1 MMIGEGGRLM
11 KRFVALLLLLCIMLT
26 MMPALA
32 DAEYIGNMEVVNCN
46 EWVSLREKPSTSAKR
61 LVKVSLGAIVSGC
74 YPISEGWIYAEYDG
88 YAGYIQDR
96 YLEPSDNRLTFN
108 AMLITIAGE
117 GAPFYATLD
126 AQESIDLIPPDT
138 IVRNCHIMDNN
149 RIYVE
154 WGGRCGFISLFHAE
168 VYNEMLHFPQKITL
182 HSNLYSAYE
191 GQPLSLK
198 IAKGNEFP
206 IKEYDYSVFE
216 YDEYMEADAED
227 LPKVHFILYSEET
240 VNHVHL
246 FSISMRS
253 WDDTTG
259 EVIYDATLE
268 NIQYQVD
275 PEHPLS
281 VGAVIWGDMP
291 NLAVGYADETGA
303 YHFAFV
309 EISGEDG
316 SLILRE
322 F

>member
-1 MMIGEGGRLM
+1 M
-11 KRFVALLLLLCIMLT
+11 KRYIALFLLLCMVLAA
-26 MMPALA
+26 MPVMA
-32 DAEYIGNMEVVNCN
+32 DSEYIGNMEVVNCN
-46 EWVSLREKPSTSAKR
+46 EWVSLRESPSTSSKR
-61 LVKVSLGAIVSGC
+61 LVKVSLGAIVSNC
-74 YPISEGWIYAEYDG
+74 EQLNEDWIYAEYDG
-88 YAGYIQDR
+88 YSGYILAM

-117 GAPFYATLD
+117 GAPFYAT
-126 AQESIDLIPPDT
+126 IDSTEPIDIIPADT

-168 VYNEMLHFPQKITL
+168 VYNEMLHFPQSITL
-182 HSNLYSAYE
+182 YSNLYSACE

-198 IAKGNEFP
+198 IAYGNEFP
-206 IKEYDYSVFE
+206 IKEYDYSVFD

-227 LPKVHFILYSEET
+227 LPKVHFILYSDET
-240 VNHVHL
+240 INHVHL

-253 WDDTTG
+253 WDDMTG
-259 EVIYDATLE
+259 EAIYDATLE

-291 NLAVGYADETGA
+291 NLAVGFEDAEGA
-303 YHFAFV
+303 YHFAFI

>member
-1 MMIGEGGRLM
+1 M
-11 KRFVALLLLLCIMLT
+11 KRFVAFLLMLCIMLT
-26 MMPALA
+26 WMPALA
-32 DAEYIGNMEVVNCN
+32 DHEYIGSMEVVNCN
-46 EWVSLREKPSTSAKR
+46 EWVSLREKPNTFAKR
-61 LVKVSLGAIVSGC
+61 LVKVSLGAIVSNC
-74 YPISEGWIYAEYDG
+74 SQFSNAWIYAEYDG
-88 YAGYIQDR
+88 YAGYIQAK
-96 YLEPSDNRLTFN
+96 YLTPSDNRLTFN
-108 AMLITIAGE
+108 AMLISIADE
-117 GAPFYATLD
+117 GAPFYATLE
-126 AQESIDLIPPDT
+126 AQQPIDLIPTDT
-138 IVRNCHIMDNN
+138 VVRNCHIMDNN

-154 WGGRCGFISLFHAE
+154 WGGRCGFISLHHAE

-191 GQPLSLK
+191 GQPLSLR
-198 IAKGNEFP
+198 IAYGNEFP
-206 IKEYDYSVFE
+206 IKEYAYSE
-216 YDEYMEADAED
+216 YESDEYMEADAED
-227 LPKVHFILYSEET
+227 LPKVHFILYSDET

-253 WDDTTG
+253 WDDETG

-281 VGAVIWGDMP
+281 VGSVIWGDTP
-291 NLAVGYADETGA
+291 NLAVGYADEKGM

-316 SLILRE
+316 RLILRE